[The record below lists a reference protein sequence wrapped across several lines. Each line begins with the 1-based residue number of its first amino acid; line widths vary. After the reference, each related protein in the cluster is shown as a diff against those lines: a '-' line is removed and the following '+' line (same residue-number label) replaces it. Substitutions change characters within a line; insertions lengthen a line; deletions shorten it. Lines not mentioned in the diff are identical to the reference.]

1 MAKHYHAIPAVLR
14 GNSYGNKPTIITTEY
29 GDIEEGCLKRIV
41 SVFSDD
47 EKEVDE
53 LEAML
58 ATLVSEYESHLKLA
72 EATVEA
78 VKASRTK
85 PAVAAK
91 VDELD
96 AVFDEFLKG
105 DFIKLAAY
113 IKGNAQSIKKLRCYT
128 HGKVAEVAPGQLTMV
143 RDNDKSYRTLA
154 YPLSTK
160 LKVGDHIFLR
170 DDGAKPI
177 PTVMA
182 VWVNVKDAPLRAG
195 QLKQFF

>member
-14 GNSYGNKPTIITTEY
+14 GNSYGNKPTIISTEF
-29 GDIEEGCLKRIV
+29 GEIEEGCLKRIV

-47 EKEVDE
+47 EKEVGD
-53 LEAML
+53 LETML
-58 ATLVSEYESHLKLA
+58 GTLMNEYDAHLKLA
-72 EATVEA
+72 AATVEA
-78 VKASRTK
+78 VKESRTK
-85 PAVAAK
+85 PVATAK
-91 VDELD
+91 IEQID

-105 DFIKLAAY
+105 DFIKLASY

-128 HGKVAEVAPGQLTMV
+128 HGKVAEVAPGQITMV

-160 LKVGDHIFLR
+160 VKVGDHIFIR
-170 DDGAKPI
+170 DDGVKPI
-177 PTVMA
+177 PTIMA